1 MPKLPTRFNAIALPF
16 VLTFLMTNVV
26 SCVSTLR
33 AIGLVPD
40 FVRVWMSAWGLSWIV
55 AFPVVLFV
63 LPLSRRIVAALV
75 EPPV

>member
-1 MPKLPTRFNAIALPF
+1 MPKLPAHFNAIALPL

-26 SCVSTLR
+26 SGVSTWR
-33 AIGLVPD
+33 AVGLAPD
-40 FVRVWMSAWGLSWIV
+40 FVHLWMTAWALSWIV

-75 EPPV
+75 EPSR

>member
-1 MPKLPTRFNAIALPF
+1 MSKLPARFNAIALPL

-26 SCVSTLR
+26 SGVSTWR
-33 AIGLVPD
+33 AVGFAPD
-40 FVRVWMSAWGLSWIV
+40 FMHLSMSAWGLSWIV

-75 EPPV
+75 APPT